1 MRVYEAVDMTLKA
14 LGVDTVFGVMGDG
27 NMRFGTHMTQECGIT
42 YYAARHES
50 AAVSMADA
58 YARVTGKV
66 GVSTVTQGPGLTNT
80 PTPVAEAA
88 KARTALLLLTGASPL
103 SLRWHNQRI
112 DQPALAAAVGAG
124 YEPFRG
130 AGTVISDVARA
141 WRRAA
146 LESRPILFAIPTD
159 FQDLEAGPA
168 DQALLPMETFQ
179 RPVPSPEA
187 VQKMAELVQAA
198 QRPLILA
205 GRGAVRAG
213 AGRLLE
219 DLGTRIG
226 ALLVTSAMG
235 RGLFAGNPF
244 DLGIAGGF
252 ATRPA
257 ARLIGEADLILAFGA
272 SLNHWTTRHGSLF
285 PDSAAIVQ
293 CDVDPAALGAR
304 ERVTVGIVGDAAATA
319 AALLHELAARG
330 CEQMGFRTDS
340 IKRAI
345 ADYRPEDEFEDEST
359 QDRGDPR
366 SLTIRL
372 NQILPPERTLV
383 VDAGRFS
390 GFPIMYLAV
399 PDPAGFVF
407 ATDFQAV
414 GLGLGNAIGAAVAR
428 PDRLTVLFIG
438 DGGMMMS
445 LNDLDTAVRY
455 TLPLLIV
462 IINDA
467 AYGAEVYF
475 LQQLGLSTK
484 QAEFNDPDFA
494 AIAKGMGAEGLTVR
508 SLDDL
513 DRIRPWIAH
522 PTGPLVVDCKVNPQ
536 VQAEWVREAF
546 GTNPVH

>member
-1 MRVYEAVDMTLKA
+1 
-14 LGVDTVFGVMGDG
+14 
-27 NMRFGTHMTQECGIT
+27 
-42 YYAARHES
+42 
-50 AAVSMADA
+50 
-58 YARVTGKV
+58 
-66 GVSTVTQGPGLTNT
+66 
-80 PTPVAEAA
+80 
-88 KARTALLLLTGASPL
+88 
-103 SLRWHNQRI
+103 
-112 DQPALAAAVGAG
+112 
-124 YEPFRG
+124 
-130 AGTVISDVARA
+130 
-141 WRRAA
+141 
-146 LESRPILFAIPTD
+146 
-159 FQDLEAGPA
+159 
-168 DQALLPMETFQ
+168 METFQ

-219 DLGTRIG
+219 ELGTRIG

-304 ERVTVGIVGDAAATA
+304 ERVTVGVVGDAAATA
-319 AALLHELAARG
+319 EALRDELAARG
-330 CEQMGFRTDS
+330 FEQTGFRTEP
-340 IKRAI
+340 IKREI
-345 ADYRPEDEFEDEST
+345 AAYRPEDEFGNEST
-359 QDRGDPR
+359 EGRGDPR
-366 SLTIRL
+366 PLTIRL
-372 NQILPPERTLV
+372 NQILPRERTLV
-383 VDAGRFS
+383 VDGGRFS
-390 GFPIMYLAV
+390 GFPIMYLDV

-428 PDRLTVLFIG
+428 PDRIAVLFIG
-438 DGGMMMS
+438 DGSMMMS
-445 LNDLDTAVRY
+445 LNDLDTAVQY
-455 TLPLLIV
+455 SLPPLIV

-475 LQQLGLSTK
+475 LQQLGLSTR

-494 AIAKGMGAEGLTVR
+494 AIAKGMGAQGLTVR
-508 SLDDL
+508 SLGDL
-513 DRIRPWIAH
+513 DKIRPWIAH
-522 PTGPLVVDCKVNPQ
+522 PTQPLVVDCKVNPQ
-536 VQAEWVREAF
+536 VQADSVREALS
-546 GTNPVH
+546 TNPVH